1 MRLPALL
8 ATLPGRVLA
17 KLGVSPK
24 GRNAFSSFRSYL
36 PDLVRFAHP
45 RQALEFGPGASSRII
60 LRNSSAKLLSLETD
74 ANYYERARRNI
85 RDDRFDLR
93 YAPEPGALA
102 QFEGRHFDLVFVDGG
117 DRVQNLI
124 GARGLLEEDGIL
136 VLHDAHRPDYLP
148 GIRCYPH
155 GYFVE
160 HHSLLLFKSRSR
172 FHEVRAH
179 FPADVRCQCKY
190 CGTPERIEYRRSV
203 SAELGRE

>member
-8 ATLPGRVLA
+8 ATLPGRVLG
-17 KLGVSPK
+17 KLGVSP
-24 GRNAFSSFRSYL
+24 RSRSAFASFRSYL
-36 PDLVRFAHP
+36 AELVSFAQP
-45 RQALEFGPGASSRII
+45 RNTLEFGPGASSRII
-60 LRNSSAKLLSLETD
+60 LRHSRSKLISLATD
-74 ANYYERARRNI
+74 AGQYQRARRSI
-85 RDDRFDLR
+85 RDERFDLR

-102 QFEGRHFDLVFVDGG
+102 QLTGRRFDLIFVDAG
-117 DRVQNLI
+117 DRVQNLL

-148 GIRCYPH
+148 GVRCYAH

-179 FPADVRCQCKY
+179 FPADVGCHCKY
-190 CGTPERIEYRRSV
+190 CGTPERSEYRRSV
-203 SAELGRE
+203 AAELGRE